1 MKPKSQRTEPAVPG
15 QALVSKRRFARNRGQ
30 DALSLWGTFWAKAI
44 QQRQLLLMSLPIILY
59 VILFFYVPL
68 WGWTM
73 AFQNFKPAK
82 TFFAQEWVGLK
93 WFKFLFADKVF
104 LRTIRNSIAMSFI
117 NTSLGFI
124 TAIVFSLLLNEV
136 RKMFFKRT
144 IQTISYLPHFLSW
157 VIVTGLVSNMLAIE
171 DGVVNNVL
179 MALRITKEPIL
190 WLSKPQYFWGVIG
203 GTYVWKEVGWNSIIY
218 LASMAAIDPALYEAA
233 EIDGCNR
240 YQKMWNITLPGIKPT
255 IIILLIMSIGHIMDA
270 GFEMQYLLRNG
281 LVQDVSDTIDI
292 YVLMFG
298 LQRSN
303 YSLATAAGLFKNV
316 VNISLIFLANEIA
329 KKAGEERLV

>member
-1 MKPKSQRTEPAVPG
+1 
-15 QALVSKRRFARNRGQ
+15 
-30 DALSLWGTFWAKAI
+30 
-44 QQRQLLLMSLPIILY
+44 MSIPIFLY
-59 VILFFYVPL
+59 VLLFSYVPL

-73 AFQNFKPAK
+73 AFQNFRPSK
-82 TFFAQEWVGLK
+82 TFFQQDWVGLR
-93 WFKFLFADKVF
+93 WFKFLFSDPVF
-104 LRTIRNSIAMSFI
+104 LRSVRNTIMMSLI

-124 TAIVFSLLLNEV
+124 SAIAFSLLLNEI
-136 RKMFFKRT
+136 RTIMFKRM

-157 VIVTGLVSNMLAIE
+157 VIVTGLVATMLSVEGGAINE
-171 DGVVNNVL
+171 LL
-179 MALRITKEPIL
+179 MWTGLIKEPVL
-190 WLSKPQYFWGVIG
+190 WLSKPEYFWGIIG

-218 LASMAAIDPALYEAA
+218 LAAISGIDPTLYEAA
-233 EIDGCNR
+233 EIDGCHR
-240 YQKMWNITLPGIKPT
+240 FHKMWHITLPSIKPT
-255 IIILLIMSIGHIMDA
+255 IIILLIISIGHILDA

-316 VNISLIFLANEIA
+316 VNISLIFIANEIA
-329 KKAGEERLV
+329 KRAGEERLI